1 MNKWGIPVGQWRPTR
16 LALLRPGAVLV
27 LSAYCLVLTV
37 TTGCV
42 RRTLTI
48 QSDPPGAKVY
58 LNDQLK
64 GDTPVSFD
72 PVWYGWYRVMLRKD
86 GYQRLDDRRQLRA
99 PFYLW
104 IPFDFVMEILPV
116 PIPHKRTWTYTL
128 TPMEALPTPKPPA
141 VGSAPAPTP
150 ESDDAAR

>member
-1 MNKWGIPVGQWRPTR
+1 MVCG
-16 LALLRPGAVLV
+16 LLL
-27 LSAYCLVLTV
+27 